1 MTLWVVT
8 PWASNNELGAS
19 SLDLRTYKM
28 SNENETESAWDQYY
42 KITAGRPPREF
53 LNRTLRRFQAVGL
66 AVDLGC
72 GAGSESIFL
81 LQHGWQV
88 LAIDQQESAIQKLSA
103 SVPPNTMGHLET
115 QVTLFKTINL
125 PPADLI
131 WAGRSLPF
139 CEPEEFN
146 ALWHKICGALLPN
159 GRFAGD
165 FFGTRHAWAS
175 EIDMTFHTKEQVL
188 ALCTELQLEYI
199 IEEEGE
205 EMTAMNGI
213 QHWHMF
219 TISALKV

>member
-1 MTLWVVT
+1 
-8 PWASNNELGAS
+8 
-19 SLDLRTYKM
+19 M
-28 SNENETESAWDQYY
+28 SKENETQSVWDQYY

-53 LNRTLRRFQAVGL
+53 LSRTLRRFPTAGL

-88 LAIDQQESAIQKLSA
+88 LAIDQQDAAIQNLRVSMP
-103 SVPPNTMGHLET
+103 SNMTSHLET
-115 QVTLFKTINL
+115 LVAPFETINL
-125 PPADLI
+125 PPAALI

-139 CEPEEFN
+139 CEPSKFN
-146 ALWHKICGALLPN
+146 TLWRNICDALLPG

-165 FFGTRHAWAS
+165 FFGLHHAWAS
-175 EIDMTFHTKEQVL
+175 ENDMTFHTKEQIL
-188 ALCTELQLEYI
+188 ALCAGLQLEYI

-205 EMTAMNGI
+205 EMTAMNGM

-219 TISALKV
+219 TISALKI